1 MLLAT
6 LLLLNLSSCGSTINT
21 STPNEFISLS
31 SLYPW
36 INDIKISDIAYITS
50 KEDVGSLQPNFF
62 NAYNIYHIA
71 KEKNEIN
78 NILYKVKDLTVKKE
92 DNPHWAGGSRYEL
105 TFKLNNGNGYTL
117 TSYFN
122 GFSTKDGY
130 YVYDSNRLPSC
141 SMYYGRQFVWYS
153 VSDFKL
159 YLNNDEISDI
169 TSGTIQSFLY
179 NIVYTIEEINEVK
192 QDENLKG
199 YVLKSDEGIEI
210 ELISNK
216 VFNVIMNKTNY
227 VCTIQNEKEFTNLI
241 NNN

>member
-1 MLLAT
+1 
-6 LLLLNLSSCGSTINT
+6 
-21 STPNEFISLS
+21 
-31 SLYPW
+31 
-36 INDIKISDIAYITS
+36 
-50 KEDVGSLQPNFF
+50 
-62 NAYNIYHIA
+62 
-71 KEKNEIN
+71 
-78 NILYKVKDLTVKKE
+78 
-92 DNPHWAGGSRYEL
+92 
-105 TFKLNNGNGYTL
+105 
-117 TSYFN
+117 
-122 GFSTKDGY
+122 
-130 YVYDSNRLPSC
+130 
-141 SMYYGRQFVWYS
+141 MYYGRQFVWYS

-216 VFNVIMNKTNY
+216 VFNVIMNNTNY

>member
-117 TSYFN
+117 TS
-122 GFSTKDGY
+122 
-130 YVYDSNRLPSC
+130 
-141 SMYYGRQFVWYS
+141 
-153 VSDFKL
+153 
-159 YLNNDEISDI
+159 
-169 TSGTIQSFLY
+169 
-179 NIVYTIEEINEVK
+179 
-192 QDENLKG
+192 
-199 YVLKSDEGIEI
+199 
-210 ELISNK
+210 
-216 VFNVIMNKTNY
+216 
-227 VCTIQNEKEFTNLI
+227 
-241 NNN
+241 